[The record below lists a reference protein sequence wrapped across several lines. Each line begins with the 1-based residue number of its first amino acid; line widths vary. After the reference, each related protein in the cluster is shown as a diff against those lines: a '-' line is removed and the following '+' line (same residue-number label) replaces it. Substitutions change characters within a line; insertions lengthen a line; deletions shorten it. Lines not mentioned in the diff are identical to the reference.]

1 MNHPFAIR
9 ALSLCRTAL
18 LAAALSALAPPMSFA
33 QVEID
38 PARPTGAMVRY
49 FAWDLKGWKDVAN
62 TPERAQKLY
71 GETPANLV
79 RISMEANAHREDGS
93 VDESLYGPMLTSIAN
108 IRAVN
113 PGVKIFASLKLK
125 EAETFPAWVASDEDG
140 MIFNAKVKCPDP
152 KKFGRLVAD
161 YIVWLS
167 KEDIAL
173 DFLGLNN
180 EVNEALTA
188 RRYVETAK
196 VLMEEM
202 GKRGLDAKFR
212 SFQFVGAEGFGVP
225 TSVRYAEATKSS
237 RGLDYAQIWGSH
249 YYPDLNSG
257 SIDDWAKLAKV
268 APDRP
273 LWHTEL
279 HMRESDDPEENIAKV
294 RDGLAILF
302 KTNQAGV
309 QGYGWWA
316 RAHEDEKFANLIR
329 RKAIVSLLGGAC
341 IKTSGQYEAKD
352 NKPTAELAQPTRV
365 GDTVWLWYCNPG
377 QAKAELPILL
387 KSGSATKASG
397 ESWTGGGTAN
407 AQTIGTLD
415 VAITDGAKIIVKNLP
430 ATSVALIR
438 IDLIAIAATPAK
450 NGVLIADREWSSA
463 DPNARKILASLISVS
478 NGVGHFKR
486 PDGSTFDYP
495 LNKLSA
501 ADRKVAEDAAAK

>member
-1 MNHPFAIR
+1 MKHSFSVLPAAIV
-9 ALSLCRTAL
+9 ALIAQTAF
-18 LAAALSALAPPMSFA
+18 S
-33 QVEID
+33 QIEID
-38 PARPTGAMVRY
+38 PARPAGATVRY

-62 TPERAQKLY
+62 SPERAQKLY
-71 GETPANLV
+71 GDTPANMV
-79 RISMEANAHREDGS
+79 RISMEAAAHLEDGS
-93 VDESLYGPMLTSIAN
+93 VDESLYGPMFISIAN

-113 PGVKIFASLKLK
+113 PAVKIFASLKLK

-140 MIFNAKVKCPDP
+140 AIFNAKVKCPDP

-167 KEDIAL
+167 KKDIAL

-180 EVNEALTA
+180 EVTEALTA
-188 RRYVETAK
+188 KRYVETAK
-196 VLMEEM
+196 VLMEEL

-225 TSVRYAEATKSS
+225 TSIRYAEATKSG

-249 YYPDLNSG
+249 FYPDLNSG

-279 HMRESDDPEENIAKV
+279 HMRESDDPAENIAKV

-302 KTNQAGV
+302 KTNQIGV

-316 RAHEDEKFANLIR
+316 RAHEDDKFANLIR

-352 NKPTAELAQPTRV
+352 NKPAAELAQATRV

-377 QAKAELPILL
+377 QAKPELPILL
-387 KSGSATKASG
+387 KSGSAAKVSG
-397 ESWTGGGTAN
+397 ETWSGGGTSN
-407 AQTIGTLD
+407 AQTKGALEVSIAG
-415 VAITDGAKIIVKNLP
+415 GAKVIVKNLP
-430 ATSVALIR
+430 ATSVALVR
-438 IDLIAIAATPAK
+438 IDLTASAAKPAK
-450 NGVLIADREWSSA
+450 NGGVLVADREWSSA
-463 DPNARKILASLISVS
+463 DPNARKILAALISVS
-478 NGVGHFKR
+478 NGIGHFKR

-501 ADRKVAEDAAAK
+501 ADRKIAEDAAAK

>member
-1 MNHPFAIR
+1 MKMHTTSFP
-9 ALSLCRTAL
+9 AL
-18 LAAALSALAPPMSFA
+18 LAAIVALLAPPAFS
-33 QVEID
+33 QIEID
-38 PARPTGAMVRY
+38 PSRSIGATVRY
-49 FAWDLKGWKDVAN
+49 FAWDLKGWKDIAN
-62 TPERAQKLY
+62 SPERAQKLY

-79 RISMEANAHREDGS
+79 RISMEATAHREDGS
-93 VDESLYGPMLTSIAN
+93 VDESLYGPMFASIAN

-113 PGVKIFASLKLK
+113 PSVKIFASLKLK
-125 EAETFPAWVASDEDG
+125 EAETFPAWIASDEDG
-140 MIFNAKVKCPDP
+140 TIFNAKVKCPDP
-152 KKFGRLVAD
+152 KKFGHLVAD

-167 KEDIAL
+167 KKDIAL

-188 RRYVETAK
+188 KRYVETAK
-196 VLMEEM
+196 VLMEEL

-225 TSVRYAEATKSS
+225 TSIRYAEATKSS
-237 RGLDYAQIWGSH
+237 RGLDYAHIWGSH

-279 HMRESDDPEENIAKV
+279 HMRESDDPAENIAKV

-302 KTNQAGV
+302 KTNQMGV

-316 RAHEDEKFANLIR
+316 RAHEDDKFANLIR
-329 RKAIVSLLGGAC
+329 RKAIVSLLNGAC

-352 NKPTAELAQPTRV
+352 NKPAAELAQATRV

-397 ESWTGGGTAN
+397 ETWSGGGTAN
-407 AQTIGTLD
+407 AQTLGTLD
-415 VAITDGAKIIVKNLP
+415 VSVADGAKVIVKNLP
-430 ATSVALIR
+430 ATSVALVR
-438 IDLIAIAATPAK
+438 IDLTASTATPAK
-450 NGVLIADREWSSA
+450 SSGVLVADREWSSA
-463 DPNARKILASLISVS
+463 DPIARKILAALVSVS
-478 NGVGHFKR
+478 NGIGHFKR